1 MPDDKQLYKMWNF
14 ATLYGAAPKI
24 RMKILDEKRK
34 ENESR

>member
-1 MPDDKQLYKMWNF
+1 MSTDDKLYKMWNF

-24 RMKILDEKRK
+24 RMKILDERRK